1 MSSNEQK
8 FKYDS
13 NYKQESS
20 FTRVKFGHDMPV
32 LETELNEAQI
42 LQEKARTSLTRRM
55 VPSGFV
61 EMVEKEFDGPAIL
74 YNPIENSVNK
84 FNHIALA
91 PCRAIINGYELTME
105 GNFTYDGRYNN
116 YILIDLEDAP
126 NEGKREDLVYLEVW
140 FQVLSGNDN
149 VREYGFRRGNP
160 TGYIMMDPR
169 VNGETSRRIAMC
181 WDIKIAKGINF
192 NQYPDGLGYVNIMNY
207 SNVVGEANGSL
218 TTSPSLVYM
227 SACDDIFKGCE
238 FYKDSNL
245 YVAGRP
251 NTPIT
256 SSSIYG
262 NYIFAMPLFKVIRRN
277 KQRYSIK
284 NFNGSISYNSVYS
297 DSSNNSDIQGDL
309 QNNIRPDKLYYDV
322 IHAHD
327 ILDLRKTIDFKEFNQ
342 HYYLDKTIKDLFTG
356 NLQTKE
362 HNKMRRVQFGVP
374 NVSNINEEMVKFNAT
389 FDNTLEPSIK
399 GVTNPTFT
407 VNNNTIIYKDSLNSY
422 GLFIDGT
429 NYVKYNLPVVS
440 GEGATLNVNRGTIDF
455 YFQPYWSGPD
465 ANISQKIFNISDM
478 VGNTVF
484 EFYKEGSYLK
494 WRQYF
499 DPTVSSEPIQ
509 VDLSNTPLMAK
520 NIYHIR
526 LSWCSDESEAF
537 ANIYINGKKVA
548 PNLYQPNTLDNR
560 DYILQ
565 IGDVEDTDTL
575 NALNGTGFVIENLI
589 IYNAIFENEL
599 NDNIKWPGLPLDVI
613 YGDSLLLPSFN
624 SKLSNF
630 SDNGYS
636 QITTT
641 ILEANGE
648 PDTENKTY
656 FTFNISYDKFIDTT
670 KEIKVYDISS
680 LIKGGNVEGTWSGLD
695 TNSALFT
702 TIAPVTKVLVQYNLI
717 ATPGNGGYDLPNEI
731 LSAGIVNNNEIIS
744 EVSYCRKG
752 AEQPRQVPYLKARL
766 INGIYDTAYDYPSD
780 RNTNQ
785 CFARMLEY
793 HLPGNGTNEYNIPR
807 MLYGYEVI
815 GILEVVN
822 RKLVQC
828 TKLEDGILSFN
839 LKLKDRVLNGDVIK
853 FKLALGGIGFD
864 YETQTKTLVSNIY
877 RTKILEFTANGNDDE
892 YIIPAYDN
900 TEPLGGIIKASL
912 TFMDNEVNNI
922 GRLTGEKTEYKIC
935 LINNEMFSPVYQV
948 DPLNPANNQLIG
960 YKLATYTL
968 QQNVDSFGTPF
979 LRIKLDDIP
988 ADGDIIKIPVLV
1000 TYQPPKDINLSIWY
1014 NYIPY
1019 QGILSNKS
1027 KKLKRMSDWKYF
1039 TTTLSS
1045 GNINFKIEED
1055 NIYSLNNVINRLPG
1069 GMAYAYSVD
1078 GKSIAFEYVSNM
1090 FTNTKINHQL
1100 AFVND
1105 VFFANNN
1112 DNSLDN
1118 AIFPLDTEFTIY
1130 KSAKGFQDGGLVIQ
1144 NKDFSVFLPNGAEA
1158 VNKYLGMACLVIDE
1172 NGELLLFVIGDLIS
1186 TPTTTNKLAPIY
1198 GDLFKIQGIPT
1209 TIKF

>member
-1 MSSNEQK
+1 MSSNEHK

-13 NYKQESS
+13 NYRQESG
-20 FTRVKFGHDMPV
+20 FTRIKFGHDLSV

-74 YNPIENSVNK
+74 YNPIENSINK

-91 PCRAIINGYELTME
+91 PCRAIVNGYELTLE
-105 GNFTYDGRYNN
+105 GNFAYNGRYDN

-160 TGYIMMDPR
+160 IGYTMIDPR

-192 NQYPDGLGYVNIMNY
+192 SQYPNGLGYVNIMNY

-218 TTSPSLVYM
+218 TTSPALIYM

-251 NTPIT
+251 NIPVT

-297 DSSNNSDIQGDL
+297 DSLNNSDIQGDL
-309 QNNIRPDKLYYDV
+309 QNNIRPDKLYYDIIQTNDV
-322 IHAHD
+322 
-327 ILDLRKTIDFKEFNQ
+327 LDLRKTINFKEFNQ

-362 HNKMRRVQFGVP
+362 YNKMRRVQFGVP

-389 FDNTLEPSIK
+389 FDNTLEPTIK
-399 GVTNPTFT
+399 GVVNPTYT

-422 GLFIDGT
+422 GLFMDGT
-429 NYVKYNLPVVS
+429 NYIKYNLPVVS
-440 GEGATLNVNRGTIDF
+440 GEGATLDVNRGTIDF

-465 ANISQKIFNISDM
+465 AKISQKIFSVSDI

-494 WRQYF
+494 WKQYF
-499 DPTVSSEPIQ
+499 DPTISSSPIQ

-526 LSWCSDESEAF
+526 LSWCSNESDTF

-565 IGDVEDTDTL
+565 IGDVEETDTL
-575 NALNGTGFVIENLI
+575 EALNGTGFVIENLI
-589 IYNAIFENEL
+589 IYNAVFENEL
-599 NDNIKWPGLPLDVI
+599 DDNIKWPGLPSDVI
-613 YGDSLLLPSFN
+613 NGDSLLLPSFN

-648 PDTENKTY
+648 PDLENKTY
-656 FTFNISYDKFIDTT
+656 FTFNVPYGQYIDTT
-670 KEIKVYDISS
+670 EEIKVYDISS
-680 LIKGGNVEGTWSGLD
+680 LTKGGNVEGTWSGLD
-695 TNSALFT
+695 TASALFT
-702 TIAPVTKVLVQYNLI
+702 TTAPVTKILIQYNLI
-717 ATPGNGGYDLPNEI
+717 AAPGNGGYDLPNEI

-752 AEQPRQVPYLKARL
+752 ADQPRKISYLKARL
-766 INGIYDTAYDYPSD
+766 INGIYDTAYDYPSN
-780 RNTNQ
+780 RINNQ

-793 HLPGNGTNEYNIPR
+793 HLPGNGTTDYSIPR
-807 MLYGYEVI
+807 MLYGQEVI
-815 GILEVVN
+815 GILEIVN
-822 RKLVQC
+822 RKLVKC

-839 LKLKDRVLNGDVIK
+839 IKLKDRVLNGDIIT

-877 RTKILEFTANGNDDE
+877 RTKILEFTTNGNDDE
-892 YIIPAYDN
+892 YIIPAYDD
-900 TEPLGGIIKASL
+900 TEPLGGILKASL
-912 TFMDNEVNNI
+912 TFKDNDVDVA
-922 GRLTGEKTEYKIC
+922 GRLTGGQTEYKVC

-948 DPLNPANNQLIG
+948 DINNPANNQLIG

-979 LRIKLDDIP
+979 LRIKLNDIP
-988 ADGDIIKIPVLV
+988 ANGDIIKIPVLV

-1019 QGILSNKS
+1019 QGILSNKP
-1027 KKLKRMSDWKYF
+1027 KKITRMSDWKYF

-1045 GNINFKIEED
+1045 GNMNFNIEEE
-1055 NIYSLNNVINRLPG
+1055 NIYSLNNIINRLPG
-1069 GMAYAYSVD
+1069 GMAYAYTVD
-1078 GKSIAFEYVSNM
+1078 GKSVAFNYVSNT
-1090 FTNTKINHQL
+1090 FTNANINRQL

-1105 VFFANNN
+1105 VFFANN

-1130 KSAKGFQDGGLVIQ
+1130 KSAKGFQDGELVIQ
-1144 NKDFSVFLPNGAEA
+1144 NKDFSVFFPDGAEA
-1158 VNKYLGMACLVIDE
+1158 VNKYLGMACLVMDE
-1172 NGELLLFVIGDLIS
+1172 NGELLLFVIGNLVTDATQINELI
-1186 TPTTTNKLAPIY
+1186 PQY
-1198 GDLFKIQGIPT
+1198 GDLFRIPGIPT
-1209 TIKF
+1209 TV